1 MAYGSRIKTEVLVRD
16 VMNNPVMTI
25 SIDGKADAIAKKVE
39 YMELTVE
46 GDFQKEFMEAMQ
58 FPHMKDSFPHLK
70 GIVRD
75 EILNQ

>member
-1 MAYGSRIKTEVLVRD
+1 
-16 VMNNPVMTI
+16 
-25 SIDGKADAIAKKVE
+25 VE
-39 YMELTVE
+39 YLELTVE

-70 GIVRD
+70 GIVPD